1 MKQEFELK
9 TRRSI
14 LRGNSSGQ
22 AVVEYIL
29 IVSIAV
35 GLIFIMKGA
44 FKGMSTFIDNY
55 LGSYTECLMTHGE
68 LPTLGVGSG
77 ADQTFHD
84 SSGLKEHLSGGY
96 SCDGKFKKFTIEA
109 GRPPIANG
117 NASGQAS
124 SNSSNGKNGSKSDSD
139 SGSSSSSS
147 SGSSKEGASD
157 KDKVANNGS
166 GNGGGSSPY
175 DDGNIRRNGRRS
187 ADGIASAGDGRTRL
201 LDEEGGDEEGSGGL
215 RRKSRESRIIYK
227 DNTRYRSILGNEAE
241 QLLKQSS
248 RSTVK
253 RKPTTTSIARSE
265 NSSDA
270 PGPRSGLMKEAPA
283 KRVISEEVTEEGWGF
298 GKLLKWLLIIGIIV
312 AIIIFFGGQLLNY
325 SNSDS

>member
-1 MKQEFELK
+1 MKQELELK

-14 LRGNSSGQ
+14 LLGCSSGQ

-35 GLIFIMKGA
+35 GLIVIMKGA

-96 SCDGKFKKFTIEA
+96 SCDGKFKKFTIEG

-117 NASGQAS
+117 NASDQAS
-124 SNSSNGKNGSKSDSD
+124 KNSSGGKNGSNSENSSGSGG
-139 SGSSSSSS
+139 SGSSS
-147 SGSSKEGASD
+147 KDRDSD
-157 KDKVANNGS
+157 KDKVGRNGS
-166 GNGGGSSPY
+166 GSGSSPY
-175 DDGNIRRNGRRS
+175 EDGNIRRSGRRS
-187 ADGIASAGDGRTRL
+187 ADGIANGGDGRTRF
-201 LDEEGGDEEGSGGL
+201 LDEEGGDEEGSGGR
-215 RRKSRESRIIYK
+215 RRKPRESRIIYK

-241 QLLKQSS
+241 QLVKQSS

-253 RKPTTTSIARSE
+253 RKPTTTSIARSD
-265 NSSDA
+265 SGGDA

-283 KRVISEEVTEEGWGF
+283 KRVIAEEATEEGWGF
-298 GKLLKWLLIIGIIV
+298 GKMLKWLLIIGIIV
-312 AIIIFFGGQLLNY
+312 AIVIFFGGQLLNY